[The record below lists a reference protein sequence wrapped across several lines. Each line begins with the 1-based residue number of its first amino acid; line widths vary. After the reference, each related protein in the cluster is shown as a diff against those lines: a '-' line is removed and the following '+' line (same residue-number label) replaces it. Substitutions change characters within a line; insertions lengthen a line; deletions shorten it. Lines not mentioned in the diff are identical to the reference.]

1 MERHIKQQH
10 PQFWAQ
16 RQRGNHGL
24 MRRGPPTQMSMN
36 GPPMMPTLQAAG
48 FGGISDQVKYA
59 ILAQQLKARES
70 PKNMMNSPYPHLQ
83 LPLQTQLT
91 TPHHEALEKS
101 LTPATIKEDDD
112 EDDQLVIDEDFD
124 AEDLSKSSD
133 GHEKNFAARKIAE
146 NILEEAMKMGSSH
159 AKSIELNNMKEA
171 AAKFADS
178 ENEKDSDREQKR
190 ECKEET
196 NDLVSVSKLVDNA
209 TNSMIF
215 SNYFR

>member
-1 MERHIKQQH
+1 
-10 PQFWAQ
+10 
-16 RQRGNHGL
+16 
-24 MRRGPPTQMSMN
+24 MSMN

-59 ILAQQLKARES
+59 ILAQQLKSRES
-70 PKNMMNSPYPHLQ
+70 PKGMMNQSFSHLP

-91 TPHHEALEKS
+91 TPPPPHHEDSEKS
-101 LTPATIKEDDD
+101 HTPAPMKEDDD
-112 EDDQLVIDEDFD
+112 DDDQLVIDEDFH

-146 NILEEAMKMGSSH
+146 NILEEAMKMGSSQ
-159 AKSIELNNMKEA
+159 AKTVEVSSVKEKF
-171 AAKFADS
+171 AAKTDS

-190 ECKEET
+190 EPKEEA

-209 TNSMIF
+209 TNSMMF
-215 SNYFR
+215 SNYFRWD